1 MSGAVSRRN
10 PRALAI
16 CDRCG
21 FRFNHDELQW
31 QFQWAGPRLQNL
43 RILVCRSCLDI
54 PQEQLR
60 TIVLPPDP
68 VPIQN
73 PRPEDYVS
81 ANNPN
86 SPIGQSANAQLTGTN
101 IGTLVRGGGT
111 YAAFDGNYD
120 KPFALS
126 ANLPVSIAGYNNW
139 VGKNWS
145 ADPSGIGLTVGF
157 QTQVYPV
164 QSIRMI
170 SPTNTAFFAGSVA
183 FKFQGSA
190 NGATWTDLASGT
202 TAGTTWE
209 SLDVAI
215 NSGASY
221 QYHRLVFNGDGVSP
235 ISIAQ
240 LVI

>member
-21 FRFNHDELQW
+21 FRFNHDQLQW

-43 RILVCRSCLDI
+43 RILVCRTCLDV

-60 TIVLPPDP
+60 TIILPPDP
-68 VPIQN
+68 VPN
-73 PRPEDYVS
+73 RDPRPEDYVS

-86 SPIGQSANAQLTGTN
+86 SPIGQDANAQLSGTN
-101 IGTLVRGGGT
+101 IGTMVRGGGT

-120 KPFALS
+120 KPFSLC

-157 QTQVYPV
+157 ETQVYPV
-164 QSIRMI
+164 KGFRII
-170 SPTNTAFFAGSVA
+170 SPKDTGFMSSSVA
-183 FKFQGSA
+183 YKFQGSSNGSSWIDLA
-190 NGATWTDLASGT
+190 TGAT
-202 TAGTTWE
+202 AGMIWE
-209 SLDVAI
+209 T
-215 NSGASY
+215 
-221 QYHRLVFNGDGVSP
+221 
-235 ISIAQ
+235 
-240 LVI
+240 